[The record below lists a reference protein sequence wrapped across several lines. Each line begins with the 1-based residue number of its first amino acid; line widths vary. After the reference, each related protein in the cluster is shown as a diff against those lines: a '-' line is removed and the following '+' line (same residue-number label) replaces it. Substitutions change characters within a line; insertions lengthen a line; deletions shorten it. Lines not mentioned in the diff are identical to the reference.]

1 MIWISRDKERVDETT
16 SLDVKTNHIKAKGRE
31 DKNLRIAIESLESCK
46 IRKETLIQSCWELEE
61 DELARTHF
69 HWSEYVRLKL
79 YRGVVIKK
87 LVDEI
92 QTKLKPRSSQ
102 AQTWKDVETLIKV
115 GIWTWRKLS
124 YE

>member
-1 MIWISRDKERVDETT
+1 MIWISRDKEVVVETKF
-16 SLDVKTNHIKAKGRE
+16 LDVKTKHIKAKGRE

-46 IRKETLIQSCWELEE
+46 NRKETLIQSCSELEE
-61 DELARTHF
+61 NESAHTHF

-92 QTKLKPRSSQ
+92 QTKIKPKLKHE
-102 AQTWKDVETLIKV
+102 KMLKH
-115 GIWTWRKLS
+115 
-124 YE
+124 